1 MSAARRIAVVGAG
14 VAGLTAAWLL
24 SGRHRVTVYEAAG
37 YAGGHTNT
45 VDVTVDGVT
54 APVDTGFLVFNDR
67 TYPNLIALFEALG
80 VRWAESDMS
89 FSVRADEENLEW
101 CGSSLATVFA
111 QRANLARPA
120 FWGMLRDILRFNR
133 EATALATG
141 GAPVAGT
148 VSEFLAE
155 RGYGRAFR
163 DWYLVPMAA
172 AIWSMPAARILDFP
186 LATFLR
192 FCHNHGLL
200 QVSDRPRW
208 RTVLGGGRDYVRR
221 MLPAIGDVRL
231 ATPVR
236 RVTRDGDGAT
246 VTDGH
251 GRVERY
257 DEVILACHSDQALA
271 LLADATEAER
281 GLLAAVRYQ
290 SNRAILHTDASFLPR
305 RQAAWAAWNY
315 TSGRTAGGEGGVCV
329 SYLINRLQPL
339 PFRRPV
345 IVTLNPLREPAPE
358 SVVAEFDYAHPM
370 FDQAAIDAQARAAR
384 LQGLNRTWFAG
395 AWLGYG
401 FHEDGVKS
409 ALAVVERLGAEVPWA
424 SVAAKAAA

>member
-24 SGRHRVTVYEAAG
+24 SARHRVTVYEAAG

-45 VDVTVDGVT
+45 VDVTVDGVM

-246 VTDGH
+246 VADGH

-315 TSGRTAGGEGGVCV
+315 TSGRTAEGEGGVCV